1 MNKTELQ
8 QNFNKCGFYLRKLYP
23 LKNITLDNKEKL
35 ILSALYYLNKTNF
48 NELNYKKLMYL
59 LPFRKKE
66 IENIINNLLNKKC
79 LFKDKEKIA
88 LNNDLV
94 NEFETH
100 SNIMF
105 IELEII
111 KNKALSF
118 SERLVLC
125 YLKSYCDKYKYCVS
139 TPETITDTLNI
150 NLRTVTRALKKFQIL
165 NIITIVEN
173 TNYRFDAKTR
183 IKLNNKKIYD
193 LYGQFKR
200 GEISQHSV
208 TRFTKNE
215 TATVEKQINDNN
227 ISINNNNNN
236 KEKLLAD
243 VDDPQTIIMNSKVLV
258 AAIEETA
265 EKYNIDV
272 KEVLTNIL
280 KNMIIEIMKGDTT

>member
-35 ILSALYYLNKTNF
+35 ILSALYYLNKTKF

-66 IENIINNLLNKKC
+66 IENIINDLLNKKC

-94 NEFETH
+94 NEFETR

-125 YLKSYCDKYKYCVS
+125 YLKSYCDKYKYCIS
-139 TPETITDTLNI
+139 TSETIADTLNI
-150 NLRTVTRALKKFQIL
+150 NLRTVTRIIKKFQIL
-165 NIITIVEN
+165 NIITIIEN
-173 TNYRFDAKTR
+173 TNYRFDAKTK

-200 GEISQHSV
+200 GEISQYSV

-215 TATVEKQINDNN
+215 TATIEKQINDNN
-227 ISINNNNNN
+227 IIINNNNNN

>member
-1 MNKTELQ
+1 MSKIELQ

-48 NELNYKKLMYL
+48 NEINYKKLMYL

-66 IENIINNLLNKKC
+66 IENIINVLLEKKC
-79 LFKDKEKIA
+79 LFNDKEKIA
-88 LNNDLV
+88 LNSDLV

-118 SERLVLC
+118 SERLILC
-125 YLKSYCDKYKYCVS
+125 YLKSYCDKYKYCIS
-139 TPETITDTLNI
+139 TSETIADILNI
-150 NLRTVTRALKKFQIL
+150 NLRTVTRALKKFQTLDIL
-165 NIITIVEN
+165 SVVEN
-173 TNYRFDAKTR
+173 TNYRFDAKTK

-193 LYGQFKR
+193 LYGQFKK
-200 GEISQHSV
+200 GKISHYSV
-208 TRFTKNE
+208 TRFTRNE
-215 TATVEKQINDNN
+215 TMTLEKQINDNN
-227 ISINNNNNN
+227 ISINNN
-236 KEKLLAD
+236 KENLLAD
-243 VDDPQTIIMNSKVLV
+243 VDDPQTIIMNSKVIV

-280 KNMIIEIMKGDTT
+280 KNMIIEIMKGDTP

>member
-1 MNKTELQ
+1 MSKAELQ
-8 QNFNKCGFYLRKLYP
+8 QNYNKCGFYLRKLYL

-48 NELNYKKLMYL
+48 NEINYKKLMYL

-66 IENIINNLLNKKC
+66 IENIINVLLEKKC
-79 LFKDKEKIA
+79 LFNDKEKIA

-94 NEFETH
+94 NEFETR

-118 SERLVLC
+118 NERLVLC
-125 YLKSYCDKYKYCVS
+125 YLKSYCDKYKYCIS
-139 TPETITDTLNI
+139 TPETIADTLNI
-150 NLRTVTRALKKFQIL
+150 NLRTVTRALKKFQTLDIL
-165 NIITIVEN
+165 SIVEN
-173 TNYRFDAKTR
+173 TNYRFDAKTK

-193 LYGQFKR
+193 LYGQFKK
-200 GEISQHSV
+200 GEISHYSV

-215 TATVEKQINDNN
+215 TITLEKQINDNN
-227 ISINNNNNN
+227 ISINNN
-236 KEKLLAD
+236 KENLLAD
-243 VDDPQTIIMNSKVLV
+243 VDDPQTIIMNSKVIV

-280 KNMIIEIMKGDTT
+280 KNMIIELMKGDTL